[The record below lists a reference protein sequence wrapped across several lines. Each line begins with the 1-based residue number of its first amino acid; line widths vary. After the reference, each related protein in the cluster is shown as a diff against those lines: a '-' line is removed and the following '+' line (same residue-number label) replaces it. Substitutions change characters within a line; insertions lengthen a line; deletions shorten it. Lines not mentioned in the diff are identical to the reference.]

1 MAAAAYKPLSAAEV
15 ERLHELRAALYK
27 ADVAC
32 EIVKRKSKSLA
43 AHLADEEWL
52 AAKDLY
58 NRIES
63 ELTSLVMQGCRS
75 PRSK

>member
-1 MAAAAYKPLSAAEV
+1 MAAAYKPLSAAEV
-15 ERLHELRAALYK
+15 ARLHELRAALYK
-27 ADVAC
+27 ADVAQGD
-32 EIVKRKSKSLA
+32 IVKRRAREVSKKSLA
-43 AHLADEEWL
+43 AHIGDEEWL

-63 ELTSLVMQGCRS
+63 ELLSLVI